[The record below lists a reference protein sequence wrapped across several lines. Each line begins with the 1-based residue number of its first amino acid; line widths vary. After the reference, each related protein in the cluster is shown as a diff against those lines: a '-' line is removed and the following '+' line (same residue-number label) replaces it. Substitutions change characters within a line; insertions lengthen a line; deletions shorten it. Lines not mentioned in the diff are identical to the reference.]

1 MTAGRRDTLVIFEQR
16 QTTQDP
22 AYGSTVEGAWVTYSQ
37 AWAELQDMLP
47 SRSEN
52 VDESISLARRPAR
65 LRIDYLDGVGI
76 TSSMRVRI
84 EADELFPERIMQ
96 IISGPAHKRDSSE
109 MEFVVEEMTTM
120 GEAP

>member
-1 MTAGRRDTLVIFEQR
+1 MTAGARDTLVVFEQR

-22 AYGSTVEGAWVTYSQ
+22 VYGTTIEGDWTEHSQ
-37 AWAELQDMLP
+37 AWAELQDILP

-109 MEFVVEEMTTM
+109 MEFVVEQLSSS

>member
-1 MTAGRRDTLVIFEQR
+1 MTAGARDTIVIFEQR

-22 AYGSTVEGAWVTYSQ
+22 VYGTTIEGDWTEYCQ
-37 AWAELQDMLP
+37 AWAEVQDMLP

-52 VDESISLARRPAR
+52 VDETISIARRPAR

-96 IISGPAHKRDSSE
+96 IISGPAHKRDSDE
-109 MEFVVEEMTTM
+109 LEFVVEQMSTQ

>member
-1 MTAGRRDTLVIFEQR
+1 MPAGKRDQFVIFEQR

-22 AYGSTVEGAWVTYSQ
+22 LYGTTVEVTWTEFSQ
-37 AWAELQDMLP
+37 AWAELQDILP

-96 IISGPAHKRDSSE
+96 IISGPAHKRDSDE
-109 MEFVVEEMTTM
+109 LEFVVEQMSTM